1 MQNLRDYLLIAC
13 LGALLFFPF
22 LGQSHL
28 FDWDEINFAEASRE
42 MVVTGNYTQT
52 QIDFRQ
58 FWEKPPF
65 FFWLQAGSMHLFG
78 INEYAARFPNAVCGI
93 LTLILLFA
101 IGTFH
106 YDRRM
111 GWWWVLCYAG
121 SILPQ
126 FYFKSGII
134 DPWFNLFIFLGIYG
148 FIRYL
153 EQNRSLKWLVISAL
167 GAGLSV
173 LTKGP
178 VGVALVG
185 LTVGIY
191 YITTRFRQFPPIW
204 HLLLYIICLALPIM
218 PWVAVEVSK
227 NGTWFIQEFFT
238 YQTRLA
244 TTEDASHGGFP
255 GYHFVVLLFFCFPA
269 STFAIGNMAVKQH
282 RTPQL
287 QTMRKWMLILFW
299 VVLIVFSIVQTKIA
313 HYSSMAYFPLTF
325 LAALRIREMVKPT
338 KLEVILLCITG
349 ITIGICM
356 IALPIVLQHP
366 DALLPY
372 MQDIFTQQA
381 IYADGLWM
389 GWEWILGVISI
400 IIITIIAIIA
410 RKRSADL
417 VMSALF
423 VSVMIIINI
432 AITIIT
438 PKIERYSQG
447 AMIDFLEEKS
457 QESCYTEI
465 IGFKSYAHLFYG
477 QRKLE
482 DTTNPLYMK
491 WIKEQHPDTTV
502 LTPLDYRKLYGQW
515 LMYGEI
521 DKPAYLIT
529 NARKKDFLEVRTD
542 ISLVES
548 KNGYYFYV
556 RQPVKQP

>member
-93 LTLILLFA
+93 LTLMLLFA

-148 FIRYL
+148 FIRYI
-153 EQNRSLKWLVISAL
+153 EQYRSLKWLVISAL

-191 YITTRFRQFPPIW
+191 YITTRFRQFPP
-204 HLLLYIICLALPIM
+204 
-218 PWVAVEVSK
+218 
-227 NGTWFIQEFFT
+227 
-238 YQTRLA
+238 
-244 TTEDASHGGFP
+244 
-255 GYHFVVLLFFCFPA
+255 
-269 STFAIGNMAVKQH
+269 
-282 RTPQL
+282 
-287 QTMRKWMLILFW
+287 
-299 VVLIVFSIVQTKIA
+299 
-313 HYSSMAYFPLTF
+313 
-325 LAALRIREMVKPT
+325 
-338 KLEVILLCITG
+338 
-349 ITIGICM
+349 
-356 IALPIVLQHP
+356 
-366 DALLPY
+366 
-372 MQDIFTQQA
+372 
-381 IYADGLWM
+381 
-389 GWEWILGVISI
+389 
-400 IIITIIAIIA
+400 
-410 RKRSADL
+410 
-417 VMSALF
+417 
-423 VSVMIIINI
+423 
-432 AITIIT
+432 
-438 PKIERYSQG
+438 
-447 AMIDFLEEKS
+447 
-457 QESCYTEI
+457 
-465 IGFKSYAHLFYG
+465 
-477 QRKLE
+477 
-482 DTTNPLYMK
+482 
-491 WIKEQHPDTTV
+491 
-502 LTPLDYRKLYGQW
+502 
-515 LMYGEI
+515 
-521 DKPAYLIT
+521 
-529 NARKKDFLEVRTD
+529 
-542 ISLVES
+542 
-548 KNGYYFYV
+548 
-556 RQPVKQP
+556 

>member
-13 LGALLFFPF
+13 LGALLFIPF

-65 FFWLQAGSMHLFG
+65 FFWLQAGAMQVFG
-78 INEYAARFPNAVCGI
+78 INEFAARFPNAICGI
-93 LTLILLFA
+93 LTLLLLFA
-101 IGTFH
+101 IGKH
-106 YDRRM
+106 LYDRRM

-148 FIRYL
+148 FVRYL
-153 EQNRSLKWLVISAL
+153 DAQQSLKWLIVSAI

-178 VGVALVG
+178 VGVALIG

-191 YITTRFRQFPPIW
+191 YISTRFRQFPPIW
-204 HLLLYIICLALPIM
+204 HLAIYIVCMMLPIM

-227 NGTWFIQEFFT
+227 NGTWFIQEFFS

-255 GYHFVVLLFFCFPA
+255 GYHVVVLLFFCFPA
-269 STFAIGNMAVKQH
+269 SSFAISNMTISRD
-282 RTPQL
+282 RTQQL
-287 QTMRKWMLILFW
+287 QAMRKWMIILFW

-313 HYSSMAYFPLTF
+313 HYSSMAYFPITF
-325 LAALRIREMVKPT
+325 LAALRLREME
-338 KLEVILLCITG
+338 KLTRLEIGLLCATG
-349 ITIGICM
+349 FTMGICM
-356 IALPIVLQHP
+356 IGLPLVLQHP
-366 DALLPY
+366 DVLFPY
-372 MQDIFTQQA
+372 MQDVFTQQA
-381 IYADGLWM
+381 IFADGGWM
-389 GWEWILGVISI
+389 GWEWLLGM
-400 IIITIIAIIA
+400 ITILIVVYIAFIA
-410 RKRSADL
+410 VKRN
-417 VMSALF
+417 VMTAMTALF
-423 VSVMIIINI
+423 VAVMVIINI

-438 PKIERYSQG
+438 PKVERYSQG

-477 QRKLE
+477 ERKMA
-482 DTTNPLYMK
+482 DTQHPLFMK
-491 WIKEQHPDTTV
+491 WIHEQHPDTTA
-502 LTPLDYRKLYGQW
+502 LTAMDYRRLYGQW

-542 ISLVES
+542 ISLVEA

-556 RQPVKQP
+556 RKPLQQP